1 MPRLSLGLGVG
12 GSGLIAPAAPSGIPV
27 ASAASVVIGNAG
39 TGNNGTYVR
48 KVPQQQLLLSDAGV
62 SLFSNIAGTC
72 YVLGAG
78 NADGRILFSPDAQAW
93 SPGLGP
99 GSYQTVGTPFGS
111 WVLAVC
117 FFDAESSG
125 DWGYSPIATNA
136 STDANYIPTS
146 GWSPAIT
153 ITAAPSGIPV
163 AGTSAVIVS
172 NNTDP
177 SRNWSGTYTYNSGN
191 GHYDLDLGSVLQSIY
206 WVSNAN
212 QWVIYYTNFDNSEE
226 IFNETASQ
234 NQNYIP
240 TAGWLFT
247 ITAA

>member
-1 MPRLSLGLGVG
+1 MPRLSLGLGVSSSSKLPSG
-12 GSGLIAPAAPSGIPV
+12 GAAPSGIPV

-48 KVPQQQLLLSDAGV
+48 KVPQQLLLLSDGGV

-93 SPGLGP
+93 SGLGP
-99 GSYQTVGTPFGS
+99 GSYQAMGTPLGS

-146 GWSPAIT
+146 GWSSAIT
-153 ITAAPSGIPV
+153 ITAA
-163 AGTSAVIVS
+163 
-172 NNTDP
+172 
-177 SRNWSGTYTYNSGN
+177 
-191 GHYDLDLGSVLQSIY
+191 
-206 WVSNAN
+206 
-212 QWVIYYTNFDNSEE
+212 
-226 IFNETASQ
+226 
-234 NQNYIP
+234 
-240 TAGWLFT
+240 
-247 ITAA
+247 